1 MYSEIENHINKCY
14 MDCWKY
20 GLNQNKVFIGNE
32 YLVFFNDKTNKYLCY
47 KHSFENT
54 LIEYLLNC
62 GNDLYVLNCDKVY
75 LFDDKFIKENVLMKY
90 ESIVH

>member
-20 GLNQNKVFIGNE
+20 GLNQNKVFISNE

-47 KHSFENT
+47 KHSFEN
-54 LIEYLLNC
+54 ILN
-62 GNDLYVLNCDKVY
+62 
-75 LFDDKFIKENVLMKY
+75 E
-90 ESIVH
+90 